1 MFTFFKFLCI
11 LATTVM
17 VGFWLYKFMEDHD
30 VTLIEYKELDDLD
43 EFIYP
48 ETTLCFYN
56 AFFPNEDFNIT
67 STSKFYSKYSAYI
80 KGKLKDVETYNDIK
94 YDQIS
99 VDLEDHIKKIT
110 ITWEA
115 GKKPSDYLCKDVNDC
130 PYYSITNNYNG
141 FSNDGVLLK
150 CFGIALKNP
159 YANDITSMRLI
170 FNSTLKNVIKRSAS
184 V

>member
-11 LATTVM
+11 LTTTVM

-67 STSKFYSKYSAYI
+67 STSKFYIKYLAYI
-80 KGKLKDVETYNDIK
+80 KGKLKDVETYNDIE
-94 YDQIS
+94 YEQIS

-115 GKKPSDYLCKDVNDC
+115 GKKPSDYQ
-130 PYYSITNNYNG
+130 S
-141 FSNDGVLLK
+141 S
-150 CFGIALKNP
+150 FGKNAL
-159 YANDITSMRLI
+159 
-170 FNSTLKNVIKRSAS
+170 
-184 V
+184 